1 MSFDIKKH
9 LQDHAFYFKQ
19 YDKITKNDLHFN
31 FSFEDIQFF
40 EKDKNPE
47 EILLELLQ
55 ELKKPA
61 EYKEKNGFKTL
72 KNGEKKQKYTTRT
85 INLSQ
90 NIQIE
95 AIHVVGASG
104 EHTHP
109 HIHLILRKDG
119 RYGKDFSLLRKHIS
133 TIAEKYGLMPNFDE
147 IQDNKYKNLASS
159 VKRFFWLL
167 KKLPSKDFKE
177 YFFKEDKKEL
187 LGTMISKLIEY
198 TKSTG
203 NTLFYFKTMQNLRKR
218 LQDNK
223 IDYNYKKY
231 NLREIIP
238 IEEVLTQEDYEVIE
252 LLNDKKF
259 AQKDIKDYI
268 KNPILRDFARY
279 SYYKDL
285 KKSYIIKTLKETTLI
300 PNLQPN
306 KRFLDNFL
314 KLYNKKLNTS
324 KRKSRLTEKD
334 NLALFFKNKLLQSA
348 EKSANE
354 KELRENLLRDFN
366 IQLKLK
372 KRKGK
377 VIGYTFIKNGQ
388 EHYFKQSEI
397 IEISKLREILKTNAQ
412 NNNIQTDNRIQ
423 YKKEIKKDELERA
436 IQQTNEFE
444 LKIKQRERRVI
455 GEAGRL
461 QQTEQRTTRT
471 NDTIGKLKQ
480 ATNKTEERINRTQST
495 ITRTKQLIERTK
507 QAITGTIKELGE
519 KATRLGNRLIEAFR
533 GLYIK
538 KQSKS
543 RGMSR

>member
-9 LQDHAFYFKQ
+9 LKDHAFYFKL
-19 YDKITKNDLHFN
+19 YEKIKEDDLHFN

-40 EKDKNPE
+40 EKDKKAG
-47 EILLELLQ
+47 ELLKELLK
-55 ELKKPA
+55 ELKKEA
-61 EYKEKNGFKTL
+61 TYKEKNGFKTL
-72 KNGEKKQKYTTRT
+72 KNGEKRQKYTNRT

-90 NIQIE
+90 DVKIE
-95 AIHVVGASG
+95 AIHIVGASG

-109 HIHLILRKDG
+109 HIHLILRSNR

-133 TIAEKYGLMPNFDE
+133 TIAEKFGLLPNFDE
-147 IQDNKYKNLASS
+147 VKENKYYNLGKS

-167 KKLPSKDFKE
+167 KKLPSRDFKE

-187 LGTMISKLIEY
+187 LAIMIDKLIQY
-198 TKSTG
+198 TKSTR

-223 IDYNYKKY
+223 IDYKYKNY

-238 IEEVLTQEDYEVIE
+238 IQEVLTKEDFEVIE
-252 LLNDKKF
+252 LLNNKKF

-285 KKSYIIKTLKETTLI
+285 DKCYIIKILKETTLI
-300 PNLQPN
+300 TNLQPN

-314 KLYNKKLNTS
+314 KLYYKKLSTS
-324 KRKSRLTEKD
+324 KRKSRLTKED

-354 KELRENLLRDFN
+354 KELRENLLKDFK

-377 VIGYTFIKNGQ
+377 VIGYTFIKDRE

-397 IEISKLREILKTNAQ
+397 IEISKLREILKL
-412 NNNIQTDNRIQ
+412 NNIQTDNEIQ
-423 YKKEIKKDELERA
+423 YKKEIKKNELERA
-436 IQQTNEFE
+436 IQQTDKFE
-444 LKIKQRERRVI
+444 LKVRQRERRTI
-455 GEAGRL
+455 GE
-461 QQTEQRTTRT
+461 TERMQRTERRITTT
-471 NDTIGKLKQ
+471 NDTIRKLKQ

-495 ITRTKQLIERTK
+495 IARTKQLIERTERR
-507 QAITGTIKELGE
+507 ITGTIKELTG
-519 KATRLGNRLIEAFR
+519 KVKRIGNRLIEAFR
-533 GLYIK
+533 GLYVK
-538 KQSKS
+538 KQSRKRGIS
-543 RGMSR
+543 R

>member
-19 YDKITKNDLHFN
+19 YDKLKENDLHFN

-40 EKDKNPE
+40 NKDKSPE
-47 EILLELLQ
+47 ELLSELLQ

-187 LGTMISKLIEY
+187 LAVMIDKLIQY

-285 KKSYIIKTLKETTLI
+285 KKSYIIKALKETTLI

-306 KRFLDNFL
+306 KRLLDNFL
-314 KLYNKKLNTS
+314 KLYNKKLSTS
-324 KRKSRLTEKD
+324 KRKSMLTEKD

-354 KELRENLLRDFN
+354 KELRENLLKDFN

-377 VIGYTFIKNGQ
+377 TIGYTFIKDGQ

-397 IEISKLREILKTNAQ
+397 IEISKLREILKS
-412 NNNIQTDNRIQ
+412 NNIQTDNRIQ

-436 IQQTNEFE
+436 IQQTEKLERE
-444 LKIKQRERRVI
+444 LKSRKQRVI
-455 GEAGRL
+455 GKYGKIRQLNEIYN
-461 QQTEQRTTRT
+461 QTEQRITGTERKITRSKSG
-471 NDTIGKLKQ
+471 I
-480 ATNKTEERINRTQST
+480 E
-495 ITRTKQLIERTK
+495 RTKQLIERTK

>member
-1 MSFDIKKH
+1 MSFDIKAH
-9 LQDHAFYFKQ
+9 LQDHAYHFKQ
-19 YDKITKNDLHFN
+19 FKEIKKDDIHFN

-40 EKDKNPE
+40 EKDKSPE
-47 EILLELLQ
+47 ELLSELLQ

-90 NIQIE
+90 DVKIE
-95 AIHVVGASG
+95 AIHVIGASG

-109 HIHLILRKDG
+109 HIHLILRSNG

-133 TIAEKYGLMPNFDE
+133 TIAEKHGLMPNFDE
-147 IQDNKYKNLASS
+147 IQDNKYKNLARS

-167 KKLPSKDFKE
+167 KKLPNKDFKE

-187 LGTMISKLIEY
+187 LAVMIDKLIQY

-223 IDYNYKKY
+223 IDYKYKKY

-252 LLNDKKF
+252 LLNNKKF

-306 KRFLDNFL
+306 KRFLNNFL
-314 KLYNKKLNTS
+314 KMYDKKLNTS
-324 KRKSRLTEKD
+324 KRKSRLTKED
-334 NLALFFKNKLLQSA
+334 NLALFFKNKLLKSA

-354 KELRENLLRDFN
+354 KELRENLLKDFN

-377 VIGYTFIKNGQ
+377 VIGYTFIKDEQ
-388 EHYFKQSEI
+388 EHYFKQNEI

-423 YKKEIKKDELERA
+423 YKKEIKQNELERA
-436 IQQTNEFE
+436 LLRTSVLKRETKRTKQT
-444 LKIKQRERRVI
+444 IT
-455 GEAGRL
+455 GA
-461 QQTEQRTTRT
+461 

-480 ATNKTEERINRTQST
+480 ATNKTEERINITKST
-495 ITRTKQLIERTK
+495 ITRTKQFIERTKQTITRTK
-507 QAITGTIKELGE
+507 QAITGRIREFGE
-519 KATRLGNRLIEAFR
+519 KVTRIGNRLLQAFR
-533 GLYIK
+533 KVSSMNQK
-538 KQSKS
+538 KSK
-543 RGMSR
+543 GMSR